1 MVIELIE
8 RIVMPGRQK
17 DTLIDF
23 DSIEKN
29 LEHVHQLNL
38 GVKQIP
44 IDKIV
49 GSLGRYQD
57 FNDKFLPHPE
67 RLSEK
72 YQSVKR
78 AIDAGIILPP
88 IKVYQIL
95 DNYFVIDGHH
105 RVTIA
110 KNELNAPDIDAEVIK
125 IGFDIEL
132 SSNKKFAYNTE
143 RAKDF
148 LIKLQQEV
156 FQRETLLKNSMLIYP
171 LNVTDLTGYGKLLE
185 EIEGFRNSF
194 NDGEYA
200 KKPIIYASHIWYETR
215 FLPAVRIILEEEVLK
230 DYPNRTYTDLY
241 IWLQQHKYFLSQRAG
256 YDVGFDF
263 TATDFK
269 KKKTKRHPVF
279 DLLPPVVKD
288 ILRTIKAEIE
298 KI

>member
-1 MVIELIE
+1 
-8 RIVMPGRQK
+8 MPDRKK

-44 IDKIV
+44 IEKIV

-78 AIDAGIILPP
+78 AIDGGIILPP

-95 DNYFVIDGHH
+95 DNFFVIDGHH

-110 KNELNAPDIDAEVIK
+110 KNELNAPEIDAEVIK
-125 IGFDIEL
+125 IDFDIEL
-132 SSNKKFAYNTE
+132 SPQKNYSYNTE

-148 LIKLQQEV
+148 LIKLQEEV
-156 FQRETLLKNSMLIYP
+156 FQRETFIKNSVLKYP
-171 LNVTDLTGYGKLLE
+171 LKVTDLTGYGKILE
-185 EIEGFRNSF
+185 EIDGFRKNY
-194 NDGEYA
+194 NNGELA
-200 KKPIIYASHIWYETR
+200 KKHIIFASYQWYESMY
-215 FLPAVRIILEEEVLK
+215 LPAVDAIIEEEIMN
-230 DYPNRTYTDLY
+230 DYPNRTFTDLY
-241 IWLQQHKYFLSQRAG
+241 IWLQMHKYFLSQRAG
-256 YDVGFDF
+256 HDVGFDY
-263 TATDFK
+263 TTEDFK
-269 KKKTKRHPVF
+269 KKKRSKHTVF
-279 DLLPPVVKD
+279 NLFPAIVKD
-288 ILRTIKAEIE
+288 ILRTIKSGID